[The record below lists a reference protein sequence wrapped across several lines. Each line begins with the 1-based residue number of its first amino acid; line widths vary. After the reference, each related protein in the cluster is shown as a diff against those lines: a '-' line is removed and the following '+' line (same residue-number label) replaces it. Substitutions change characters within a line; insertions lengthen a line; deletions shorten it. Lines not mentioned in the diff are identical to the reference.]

1 MHADHAVESQLFTV
15 RIWQEVSADGQVEW
29 RGKLR
34 HVPSG
39 EIRHFRG
46 WAALI
51 PLMFYLLRRHAAGEL
66 SAPTGA
72 TGNLP
77 GDCADRASQG

>member
-1 MHADHAVESQLFTV
+1 MHTAHANESQLFTV
-15 RIWQEVSADGQVEW
+15 RIWQEVGADGQVEW

-51 PLMFYLLRRHAAGEL
+51 PLMFLLLRRHAAGEMTA
-66 SAPTGA
+66 SPGA
-72 TGNLP
+72 TDNYSEDG
-77 GDCADRASQG
+77 ADRASQ

>member
-1 MHADHAVESQLFTV
+1 MDDPQQSNSQLFTV
-15 RIWQEVSADGQVEW
+15 RVWVEPGENGRNEW

-34 HVPSG
+34 HVPSD

-51 PLMFYLLRRHAAGEL
+51 PLMLDILRRHTPPTPETHSP
-66 SAPTGA
+66 SAQ
-72 TGNLP
+72 P
-77 GDCADRASQG
+77 GS